1 MKTNQDYKNA
11 SLAALQ
17 GNWVPAVLA
26 TLIYLLIAMFI
37 SGTNEVP
44 AFTGKVASPF
54 NWLTGVSALAMVF
67 VMLPLQYGFSNA
79 MRFLYERQDTA
90 LIENQFRIPLNHYFR
105 SLGVM
110 LLVAVKTFLW
120 SLLLI
125 IPGIIKSFAY
135 SMAPFIA
142 EDHPEYT
149 VSQAISQS
157 CRMMDGHKFDLFYL
171 YLSFIGWFLLS
182 ILSCGIGFL
191 WLQPYVENAVAAFY
205 NDLKAQNGDGIKD
218 ATIIG

>member
-26 TLIYLLIAMFI
+26 TLVYLAVAMLL
-37 SGTNEVP
+37 SGAGEIPSLV
-44 AFTGKVASPF
+44 GKVASPA
-54 NWLTGVSALAMVF
+54 NWLTGVSSLAMIFIV
-67 VMLPLQYGFSNA
+67 LPLQYGFSNA
-79 MRFLYERQDTA
+79 MRFLYERQDAA
-90 LIENQFRIPLNHYFR
+90 LIENQFKIPLNHYFR

-120 SLLLI
+120 SLLLV

-142 EDHPEYT
+142 EDHPEYS
-149 VSQAISQS
+149 VSQAISES
-157 CRMMDGHKFDLFYL
+157 CRMMKGHKFDLFYL

-182 ILSCGIGFL
+182 ILSCGIGLL